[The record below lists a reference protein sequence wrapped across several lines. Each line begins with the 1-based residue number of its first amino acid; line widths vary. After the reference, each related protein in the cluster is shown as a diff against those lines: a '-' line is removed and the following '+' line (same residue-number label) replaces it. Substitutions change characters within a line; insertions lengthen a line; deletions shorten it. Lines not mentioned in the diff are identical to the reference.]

1 MAIAIVGAGL
11 SGAVIGNELA
21 RAGLRCEIFEARAHV
36 AGNCHTS
43 RDAETNVLVHEYGP
57 HIFNTNNELVWDYV
71 NRLTNFVP
79 FTNRVKAV
87 TGGRVFSLP
96 INLLTINQFFGKT
109 LNPAE
114 AKEFIDALGVKTIV
128 DPETFEDQ
136 ALRFLGRDLYE
147 AFFLK
152 YAVKQWGMHPKE
164 LPASILKRLPV
175 RFNYDD
181 NYYNKKFQGI
191 PSEGYTDLVE
201 KLLDHPNLSVH
212 LNQLFSRGEAR
223 RFDHVF
229 YSGPIDAWFDF
240 QLGRLRYRTLDFERE
255 VHDGDFQGNAVVNYC
270 DQSVPW
276 TRITEHKH
284 FAPHEEH
291 AKTVVFKEYSRECQ
305 DGDTPYYPVRLV
317 RDKALLEQYVALA
330 NNEERVAFVG
340 RLGTYRYI
348 DMDLAI
354 AEALQT
360 ASEYNRCLTNSHQP
374 ASFIKNPLELA

>member
-21 RAGLRCEIFEARAHV
+21 RAGLRCEIFEARSHV

-71 NRLTNFVP
+71 NRLANFVP
-79 FTNRVKAV
+79 FTNRVKAL

-109 LNPAE
+109 LNPTE
-114 AKEFIDALGVKTIV
+114 AKRFIDALGDKTIV
-128 DPETFEDQ
+128 NPETFEDQ
-136 ALRFLGRDLYE
+136 ALRFLGKDLYE
-147 AFFLK
+147 AFFLN
-152 YAVKQWGMHPKE
+152 YTIKQWGMHPEE

-191 PSEGYTDLVE
+191 PSEGYTALVE
-201 KLLDHPNLSVH
+201 KLLDHPNISLY
-212 LNQLFSRGEAR
+212 LNQPFSRREMLG
-223 RFDHVF
+223 FDHVF

-240 QLGRLRYRTLDFERE
+240 ELGRLRYRTLDFERE

-284 FAPHEEH
+284 FAPYEEH
-291 AKTVVFKEYSRECQ
+291 ARTVVFKEYSRECQ
-305 DGDTPYYPVRLV
+305 GGDTPYYPVRLV

-330 NNEERVAFVG
+330 NSEDRVTFVG

-348 DMDLAI
+348 DMDVAI
-354 AEALQT
+354 EEALQT
-360 ASEYNRCLTNSHQP
+360 ANEFKHCLTS
-374 ASFIKNPLELA
+374 ASQTPSFVKSPLEAT